1 MPPASRE
8 KQLSAW
14 LLTIAGNVF
23 VEDDTRGGRRYVAR
37 RSYQLSRAATRRSG
51 RLAAQGNAQ
60 PLSLV
65 AAFRQRCLRY
75 LHARNRCGF
84 RGRLVCIA
92 WKWEPQVRAQAT
104 LAP

>member
-37 RSYQLSRAATRRSG
+37 RSYQLSRAATQRSG

-65 AAFRQRCLRY
+65 AAFRQRVCAIYMRGTG
-75 LHARNRCGF
+75 ADFGEGSFASRGSGNRRC
-84 RGRLVCIA
+84 
-92 WKWEPQVRAQAT
+92 
-104 LAP
+104 APKPL